1 MINKIVHLT
10 LHPVFPDLAIRGPEL
25 QKLWVQFSDLSVQK
39 GTSDLQL
46 CSLVKQ
52 GLVFDRPLKRL
63 QELKSAPSKHL
74 YKVSYT
80 RVSDKPG
87 ALNAV
92 KTREIQSMY
101 EFCLEKYSI
110 ILEHILN
117 QFSSKDEFTNKY
129 TNAQL
134 LLADLKNPRPEW
146 LPKTDEP
153 LKIKKETTR
162 VYRDREIY
170 DGHFGG

>member
-1 MINKIVHLT
+1 MFVHLT
-10 LHPVFPDLAIRGPEL
+10 LRPVFPRLAINGPE
-25 QKLWVQFSDLSVQK
+25 QQEIWVQFTDLFVQK
-39 GTSDLQL
+39 GTSGLQL
-46 CSLVKQ
+46 CSLLKQ
-52 GLVFDRPLKRL
+52 GIIFDRSLKRL
-63 QELKSAPSKHL
+63 QELKSEPPKHIF
-74 YKVSYT
+74 KVIHTNFSH
-80 RVSDKPG
+80 KPG
-87 ALNAV
+87 RGISV
-92 KTREIQSMY
+92 KTREIQAMY
-101 EFCLEKYSI
+101 EFCLEKHSI
-110 ILEHILN
+110 ILENILN